1 MKNAPVLV
9 AACAS
14 ILAVLVVQPAA
25 SVRAGG
31 RLAVPANATWKTE
44 CGACHLAYPPQ
55 LLPARSWQA
64 IMGSLEKHFGTD
76 ASLDPRT
83 AAQVTSFLEQNA
95 GPDRGVAAATRITDT
110 AWFRREHREVPG
122 AAWAHADVK
131 SPANCAACHRAAER
145 GDYGERGVRLP
156 R

>member
-1 MKNAPVLV
+1 MKHTRVLV

-14 ILAVLVVQPAA
+14 ILAGLVVQPAA
-25 SVRAGG
+25 SVRAAG
-31 RLAVPANATWKTE
+31 RLAVPANVTWKTE

-64 IMGSLEKHFGTD
+64 IMGRLDEHFGTD
-76 ASLDPRT
+76 ASLDPKT
-83 AAQVTSFLEQNA
+83 AAQVTSFLEQHA
-95 GPDRGVAAATRITDT
+95 GSDRGVTAATRITDT
-110 AWFRREHREVPG
+110 AWFHRKHREVPP
-122 AAWAHADVK
+122 AVWTHADVR

-145 GDYGERGVRLP
+145 GDYDEHGVRLP